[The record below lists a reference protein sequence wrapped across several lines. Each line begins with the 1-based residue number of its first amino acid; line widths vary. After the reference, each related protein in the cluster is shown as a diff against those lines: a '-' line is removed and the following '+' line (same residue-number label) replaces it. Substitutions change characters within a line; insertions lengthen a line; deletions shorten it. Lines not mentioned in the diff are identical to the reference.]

1 MFSKT
6 NDQTLPVNALQTSSG
21 FSKSVLAADLAITGE
36 VISSSAIEVL
46 GKIDGKITAKSL
58 TVGVEGRVKG
68 SISAD
73 NVDLRGTFDGTIAT
87 QSTNLTKRI
96 SEYKDELTKLEDRMT
111 KLLERYNSQF
121 GAMESIVG
129 QSKSLRTSLTSTFDG
144 MMASYTKG

>member
-6 NDQTLPVNALQTSSG
+6 HDQTLPTSAHQPTGG
-21 FSKSVLAADLAITGE
+21 FAKSVLAADLAITGE

-46 GKIDGKITAKSL
+46 GKIDGQISAKSL

-87 QSTNLTKRI
+87 QNL
-96 SEYKDELTKLEDRMT
+96 
-111 KLLERYNSQF
+111 
-121 GAMESIVG
+121 
-129 QSKSLRTSLTSTFDG
+129 SLR
-144 MMASYTKG
+144 ASCTVQAQVRYATLSIESGAVVEGQFTVNKL

>member
-6 NDQTLPVNALQTSSG
+6 NDQTLSVNAHQTSSG

-87 QSTNLTKRI
+87 QSL
-96 SEYKDELTKLEDRMT
+96 
-111 KLLERYNSQF
+111 
-121 GAMESIVG
+121 
-129 QSKSLRTSLTSTFDG
+129 SLR
-144 MMASYTKG
+144 ASCAVQAEVRYTTLSIESGALVEGQFKVNKA